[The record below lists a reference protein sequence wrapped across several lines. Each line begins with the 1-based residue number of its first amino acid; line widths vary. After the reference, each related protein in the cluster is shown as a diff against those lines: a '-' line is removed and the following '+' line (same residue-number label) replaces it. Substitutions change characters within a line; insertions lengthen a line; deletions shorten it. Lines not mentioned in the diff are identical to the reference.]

1 MVSGDVH
8 FWDGLR
14 MGGDRRI
21 QGVVMRIR
29 DAVLFVSLSCVL
41 GAQIA
46 NAQALLAPVEN
57 LVINR
62 AEAAII
68 SRVAIARGFAAND
81 PRIASTLTAMGN
93 VSTGLNVAST
103 VVGAGLAF
111 AGAPVW
117 LTVAAGLGVIAAGT
131 VIAGALGSNGSP
143 VGSLAVVSDST
154 GKLQLKLNSNT
165 SPSITSPGVSATMAQ
180 YGAFANGQPH
190 LYADPGCMSSG
201 LCAAFPVRPAS
212 VPMYFKMQNISASG
226 GSDVIDSVY
235 YSLDELANNVVLFN
249 GLKSGQTRTYAYG
262 QLAGVLTDSVS
273 WITPPTWE
281 TAPNGS
287 TRLHGQFTYQTTCNP
302 PSSDFDCSSLVP
314 MYVTNGPQTG
324 NWYSNV
330 DPYPSGLVIDPS
342 FIPAPPGPPEKIYPA
357 MPAAL
362 ANSQLDAATLAN
374 LTNATWSQAAS
385 QPGYQGVPYSVTQ
398 PITAADVA
406 PWAQTNPQSV
416 PNIGDLFRPA
426 ADPGVSTV
434 TISPTVQPGDASA
447 PSPGSSPS
455 ATPGN
460 DVNVVNTPNVNVVNK
475 VSVDLG
481 ADPGVQ
487 SPTLEATPTIS
498 MILSPL
504 LNLLPDL
511 KSWAV
516 PAHGASCPEPSFTV
530 LGHSYTM
537 TAQCDLAEAN
547 RTAVYS
553 AFAAMFTLAALF
565 IVLRA

>member
-1 MVSGDVH
+1 
-8 FWDGLR
+8 
-14 MGGDRRI
+14 
-21 QGVVMRIR
+21 MRIR
-29 DAVLFVSLSCVL
+29 NAVLFVSLSCLV
-41 GAQIA
+41 GVQVVH
-46 NAQALLAPVEN
+46 AQALLAPAEN

-68 SRVAIARGFAAND
+68 SRVAISRGFAAND
-81 PRIASTLTAMGN
+81 PRIAATLTSMGQASTALN
-93 VSTGLNVAST
+93 VVSTGVA
-103 VVGAGLAF
+103 VGLGF

-117 LTVAAGLGVIAAGT
+117 LTIAAGLGVIAAGT
-131 VIAGALGSNGSP
+131 AIAGGLASNGSP
-143 VGSLAVVSDST
+143 VGSLAFVNDST

-165 SPSITSPGVSATMAQ
+165 NPSITSPGVSATMAQ
-180 YGAFANGQPH
+180 YGALANGQPH
-190 LYADPGCMSSG
+190 LYADPGCMPSG

-212 VPMYFKMQNISASG
+212 VPMYFKLQNYGSNG
-226 GSDVIDSVY
+226 GADVIDSVY
-235 YSLDELANNVVLFN
+235 YSLDELANNVVLYN

-262 QLAGVLTDSVS
+262 QLDGVLTDSVS

-281 TAPNGS
+281 TAANGN
-287 TRLHGQFTYQTTCNP
+287 TRLHGRFTYQTTCSP
-302 PSSDFDCSSLVP
+302 PSSSFDCSLLVP
-314 MYVTNGPQTG
+314 TYATNGPQTG
-324 NWYSNV
+324 DWYSNV
-330 DPYPSGLVIDPS
+330 DPYPSGLTIDPS
-342 FIPAPPGPPEKIYPA
+342 FIPAPPGPPEAIYPA

-362 ANSQLDAATLAN
+362 ANSQLDPATLAN
-374 LTNATWSQAAS
+374 LTNATWSQAAA

-447 PSPGSSPS
+447 PSSSSSPS

-475 VSVDLG
+475 ISVDLG

-516 PAHGASCPEPSFTV
+516 PAHSASCPEPSFTL

-547 RTAVYS
+547 RTAIYS
-553 AFAAMFTLAALF
+553 AFAAMFALAALF